1 MACTS
6 TLAQGVNIPIKYL
19 LITGTNFASAKLSV
33 RNFQNLIGRAGR
45 SGVYTEGN
53 IIVTESKLYDERRH
67 GSGYYKWQDTKG
79 LFNGTT
85 VEECGSAILNI
96 VRDYSVNYKVKL
108 SGTEIVNY
116 ICKNIHDNNWTN
128 KLLNKLLVEIN
139 EINKN
144 DNISYY
150 KQDIFEQLCTYKV
163 SMDSIENEIIYLL
176 SYHPLAQTVDL
187 LHEVSNKLLENTLAF
202 YLATKEEKTLLRQ
215 LFDAIDSKIEKQ
227 IGDIKKYTGTM
238 ISMADAD
245 KIIEWIKDNSINI
258 EKRITKDLLDLIE
271 NLFREVYPSLNLK
284 KGFALSWIH
293 GDSYEQM
300 HEEYKIKI
308 YYIEKLC
315 QYNLSYQ
322 MSFLVGNII
331 DLVDAECVNI
341 DALKLLQQALRY
353 GVNTKTAISICEKI
367 FNDRILA
374 KQITDIIGNKGIS
387 TDEIVISVKLK
398 KEKIISLLSNYPSY
412 FANVVENI

>member
-79 LFNGTT
+79 LFNGAT

-300 HEEYKIKI
+300 HEEV
-308 YYIEKLC
+308 
-315 QYNLSYQ
+315 S
-322 MSFLVGNII
+322 
-331 DLVDAECVNI
+331 
-341 DALKLLQQALRY
+341 R
-353 GVNTKTAISICEKI
+353 
-367 FNDRILA
+367 
-374 KQITDIIGNKGIS
+374 
-387 TDEIVISVKLK
+387 
-398 KEKIISLLSNYPSY
+398 
-412 FANVVENI
+412 

>member
-79 LFNGTT
+79 LFNGAT

-176 SYHPLAQTVDL
+176 SYHPLAQ
-187 LHEVSNKLLENTLAF
+187 K
-202 YLATKEEKTLLRQ
+202 
-215 LFDAIDSKIEKQ
+215 
-227 IGDIKKYTGTM
+227 
-238 ISMADAD
+238 
-245 KIIEWIKDNSINI
+245 
-258 EKRITKDLLDLIE
+258 
-271 NLFREVYPSLNLK
+271 
-284 KGFALSWIH
+284 
-293 GDSYEQM
+293 
-300 HEEYKIKI
+300 
-308 YYIEKLC
+308 C
-315 QYNLSYQ
+315 
-322 MSFLVGNII
+322 
-331 DLVDAECVNI
+331 
-341 DALKLLQQALRY
+341 
-353 GVNTKTAISICEKI
+353 
-367 FNDRILA
+367 
-374 KQITDIIGNKGIS
+374 
-387 TDEIVISVKLK
+387 
-398 KEKIISLLSNYPSY
+398 
-412 FANVVENI
+412 